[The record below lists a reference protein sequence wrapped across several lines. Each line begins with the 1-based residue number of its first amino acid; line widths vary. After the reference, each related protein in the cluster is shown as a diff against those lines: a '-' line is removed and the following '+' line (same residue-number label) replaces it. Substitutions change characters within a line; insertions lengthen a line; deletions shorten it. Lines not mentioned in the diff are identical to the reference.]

1 MVGSGDALERIRF
14 RQTAEDRFSFD
25 RYFLPLT
32 TPCGQK
38 IETAGKMSSYPIPA

>member
-32 TPCGQK
+32 TPK
-38 IETAGKMSSYPIPA
+38 KATFKDLSNSFVVK